1 MNIKNPV
8 RYTTKLKD
16 DVSFIS
22 RKLKKLSY
30 LIPEEAND
38 LIDTLTELENYT
50 KDICEALINKV
61 NSNGGINNDTS
72 RL

>member
-50 KDICEALINKV
+50 KDICEALISKANREV
-61 NSNGGINNDTS
+61 NTNDTS
-72 RL
+72 RI